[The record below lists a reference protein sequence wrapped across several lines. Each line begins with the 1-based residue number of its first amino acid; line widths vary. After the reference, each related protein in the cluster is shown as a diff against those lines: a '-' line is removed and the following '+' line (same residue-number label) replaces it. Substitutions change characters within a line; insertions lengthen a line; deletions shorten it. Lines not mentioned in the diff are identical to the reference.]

1 MDNPGFSFWA
11 VLELNYIMTWVKKRC
26 VRGKAGFDS
35 LSRILIEEIFGPE
48 LFRLTFRFKS
58 FDDFPENVFQVLLDD
73 VDVDV
78 GVCVAAR
85 HRSSLPSLSG
95 NDRLLDAP
103 LPPGD

>member
-1 MDNPGFSFWA
+1 MR
-11 VLELNYIMTWVKKRC
+11 E
-26 VRGKAGFDS
+26 KAGFDS

-58 FDDFPENVFQVLLDD
+58 FDDFPENVFQVLLDG

>member
-1 MDNPGFSFWA
+1 MR
-11 VLELNYIMTWVKKRC
+11 E
-26 VRGKAGFDS
+26 KAGFDS

-48 LFRLTFRFKS
+48 LFRLTFRLTFRFKS

-73 VDVDV
+73 VDVGV
-78 GVCVAAR
+78 GVAAR